1 MLIHQTEN
9 CSEAHWHSPVM
20 VQLRFGFPEEIDG
33 PLKALNCLVYRWPV
47 LGGED
52 YSRAK
57 EMCMAALGGRI
68 PCGTAR
74 AAFVAAAEEAE
85 ALAGAANAHHAMKR
99 PRRERSAGAKSLH
112 RP

>member
-9 CSEAHWHSPVM
+9 CSETRWRNPVM

-68 PCGTAR
+68 PCGSAR
-74 AAFVAAAEEAE
+74 TAFVAAAKEAE
-85 ALAGAANAHHAMKR
+85 ALAGAENAHHPIKR
-99 PRRERSAGAKSLH
+99 PQRERSAGARSLH